1 MKIYMDE
8 CLTKKKHPYST
19 CGGLGFFFPQAFHVV
34 MGIGTALKTQ
44 QAVVY
49 YCVGMLSHKKR
60 IVSSVMGP

>member
-8 CLTKKKHPYST
+8 CLTKKKHLNTT
-19 CGGLGFFFPQAFHVV
+19 CGGLVFPQAFHVM
-34 MGIGTALKTQ
+34 MGIGTALETQ

-49 YCVGMLSHKKR
+49 CCVGMLSHQKR